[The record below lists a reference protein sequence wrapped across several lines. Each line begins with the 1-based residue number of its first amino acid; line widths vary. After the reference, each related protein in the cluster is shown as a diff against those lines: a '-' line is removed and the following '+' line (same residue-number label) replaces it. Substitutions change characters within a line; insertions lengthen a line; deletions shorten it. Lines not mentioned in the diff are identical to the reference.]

1 MEMSYEV
8 RNLDLDN
15 KLGEGRYG
23 IVCKGMWREKSVAVK
38 RIQLIHIASNK
49 QGEEALQGL
58 DHSNVIKLF
67 HAESDANFR

>member
-1 MEMSYEV
+1 MSDEV

-23 IVCKGMWREKSVAVK
+23 IVFKGIWREKSVAVK
-38 RIQLIHIASNK
+38 RIQLIHIAK
-49 QGEEALQGL
+49 DTQGEEALQGL

-67 HAESDANFR
+67 HVESDANFR

>member
-1 MEMSYEV
+1 MSDEV

-23 IVCKGMWREKSVAVK
+23 IVCKGMWREKPVAVK
-38 RIQLIHIASNK
+38 RIQLIHIASNT
-49 QGEEALQGL
+49 QGEEALQRL